1 MVGWLEFL
9 TCDVFSVFAVG
20 HPIPVRQTL
29 NPTSEQIEELHQ
41 TYMDELKKL
50 FEEHKGKYGIPE
62 TETLIF
68 K

>member
-1 MVGWLEFL
+1 MVGWFEFL

-29 NPTSEQIEELHQ
+29 KPTSEQIEELHQ